1 MSELS
6 DQAIVRRVLAG
17 ETAAFTYLVDR
28 YERVV
33 YNAAY
38 RITSDRQDAEDV
50 TQTVFMKVFEN
61 LRVYNPKYRF
71 YSWMYRIAVNE
82 ALNHQAR
89 TQNRKAVDFDES
101 HDAGAEDKKLETQE
115 LEDQVQEAIY
125 SLDPGDRALVVLKHF
140 QGFSYEEIGYILDLP
155 VRKVK
160 SRLYTARQRL
170 KERLI
175 TTRVSNA

>member
-1 MSELS
+1 MSEQS
-6 DQAIVRRVLAG
+6 DQAIVQRVLAG
-17 ETAAFTYLVDR
+17 DTAAFAHLVDR
-28 YERVV
+28 YQRIV

-38 RITSDRQDAEDV
+38 RITSNRQDAEDV
-50 TQTVFMKVFEN
+50 TQTVFLKVYQN

-82 ALNHQAR
+82 ALNHRSSRMRQAAAAIEDVGEPAAR
-89 TQNRKAVDFDES
+89 DRQYES
-101 HDAGAEDKKLETQE
+101 VE
-115 LEDQVQEAIY
+115 LEEQVQSAIY
-125 SLDPGDRALVVLKHF
+125 QLEPSDRALVVLRHF

-170 KERLI
+170 KERL
-175 TTRVSNA
+175 THARVSG

>member
-17 ETAAFTYLVDR
+17 ETAAFAFLVDR

-33 YNAAY
+33 FNAAY

-61 LRVYNPKYRF
+61 LRVYNPRYRF

-89 TQNRKAVDFDES
+89 NQTRTVVDLEES
-101 HDAGAEDKKLETQE
+101 RVGGEEDRSFEAKE
-115 LEDQVQEAIY
+115 LEEQVQEAIY
-125 SLDPGDRALVVLKHF
+125 ALDPGDRALVVLKHF
-140 QGFSYEEIGYILDLP
+140 QGFSYDEIGYILDLP

-170 KERLI
+170 KDQLI
-175 TTRVSNA
+175 TSRMTSK